1 MKKKVKAKQEQ
12 IQQQVQEQVQEAIQE
27 QTQEQIQ
34 IQTSLPETE
43 FEKLEELK
51 KEITENE
58 SQIIESEP
66 KKKRGRKPKSET
78 IEVPEIPEID
88 VSPILD
94 IAVKRLPNPIPL
106 SDTEKTLFNQT
117 ANKVFQKY
125 SGNFKYIEEL
135 NLSLVL
141 VSILYPRLTKTKSAD
156 EIS

>member
-12 IQQQVQEQVQEAIQE
+12 IQQQQEQVQEATQE

-43 FEKLEELK
+43 FDKLEELK

-58 SQIIESEP
+58 SQVIESEP

-106 SDTEKTLFNQT
+106 SDMEKTLFNQT

-141 VSILYPRLTKTKSAD
+141 VSILYPRLTKTKTD
-156 EIS
+156 NEIS

>member
-12 IQQQVQEQVQEAIQE
+12 IQQQQEQVQEATQE

-43 FEKLEELK
+43 FDKLEELK

-58 SQIIESEP
+58 SQVIESEP

-78 IEVPEIPEID
+78 VEVPEIPEID

-141 VSILYPRLTKTKSAD
+141 VSILYPRLTKTKTD
-156 EIS
+156 NEIS